1 MLPPAW
7 IVEKEAWKGL
17 TPALQHASQ
26 CAALQLRGYTFIRD
40 ESETNTAQRGLYD
53 QPFIVDNQRAAYS
66 NRQTL
71 FALLELPSV
80 EPGIAVPEIDASVP
94 QQIARRLRLA
104 V

>member
-1 MLPPAW
+1 MRS
-7 IVEKEAWKGL
+7 
-17 TPALQHASQ
+17 H
-26 CAALQLRGYTFIRD
+26 TFIRD